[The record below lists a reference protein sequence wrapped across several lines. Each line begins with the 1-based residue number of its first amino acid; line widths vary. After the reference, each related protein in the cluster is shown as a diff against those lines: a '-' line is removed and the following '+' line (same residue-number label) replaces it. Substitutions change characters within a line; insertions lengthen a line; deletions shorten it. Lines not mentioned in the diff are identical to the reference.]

1 MNLPPGGAQIVTDL
15 YTRYKQFAEGS
26 DDERRLLTL
35 WIAQTF
41 CARFGVSWGTK
52 ATTEKH
58 PPSKDA
64 IAYRNT
70 DGTIDVF
77 DWQNG
82 ATRAPQLREGQ
93 APTFAN
99 ARTMAGGPPQHFI
112 AVAAIDH
119 LAGLPAPAE
128 PPPPAAP
135 PTAPP
140 PGATTQLQAL
150 IDRLQE
156 IVGGLSDVR
165 RQCDGLNQRLDKL
178 IAEGL
183 RIRL

>member
-1 MNLPPGGAQIVTDL
+1 
-15 YTRYKQFAEGS
+15 
-26 DDERRLLTL
+26 L

-93 APTFAN
+93 APTFAD

-119 LAGLPAPAE
+119 LAGLPAPA
-128 PPPPAAP
+128 
-135 PTAPP
+135 APP
-140 PGATTQLQAL
+140 PVATTQLQTL

-178 IAEGL
+178 LAEGL

>member
-1 MNLPPGGAQIVTDL
+1 
-15 YTRYKQFAEGS
+15 
-26 DDERRLLTL
+26 
-35 WIAQTF
+35 
-41 CARFGVSWGTK
+41 
-52 ATTEKH
+52 
-58 PPSKDA
+58 
-64 IAYRNT
+64 
-70 DGTIDVF
+70 TIDVF

-93 APTFAN
+93 APTFAD

-135 PTAPP
+135 PPV
-140 PGATTQLQAL
+140 ATTQLQTL

-178 IAEGL
+178 LAEGL
-183 RIRL
+183 